1 MYVHVCR
8 ANLCKALQSFAKIC
22 KDLLYI
28 RVHTYRK
35 VLTLVVAINTLNNS
49 QNNTDNKS
57 TLHKMVNTFQFLK
70 IGLNYCG
77 QGNLCVNMEDRKP
90 VSKTIKR
97 RFRSHFG
104 TTPALCAYLWDRIDK
119 LSLPAGAKWYHLLW
133 ALLFLKLYATE
144 EVLSGM
150 VRKNLP

>member
-1 MYVHVCR
+1 
-8 ANLCKALQSFAKIC
+8 
-22 KDLLYI
+22 
-28 RVHTYRK
+28 
-35 VLTLVVAINTLNNS
+35 
-49 QNNTDNKS
+49 
-57 TLHKMVNTFQFLK
+57 MVNTFQFLK

-150 VRKNLP
+150 VGGVDEKTYRRWTWEILRALSELKDKVVSSYIFFIQSFISCSHTCNSIYGKDTF